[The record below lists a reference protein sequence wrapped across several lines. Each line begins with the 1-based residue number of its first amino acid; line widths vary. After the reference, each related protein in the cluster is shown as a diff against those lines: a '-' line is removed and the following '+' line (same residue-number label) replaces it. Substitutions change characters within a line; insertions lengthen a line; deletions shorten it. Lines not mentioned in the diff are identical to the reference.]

1 MASTS
6 APYGMQPISDQTG
19 TPRPLRIPNGI
30 HNGLASYI
38 YKYQPVFIDVTYGTI
53 TPVTAITDKIFGV
66 FAGVE
71 YTPVGGRPT
80 VSPIWPTGLTYD
92 TGYDMFVYVWPAWVP
107 GMRWAVQADGTVAQA
122 LLGSGFNFSTATV
135 DTGNTT
141 TGLSTASVLHAGV
154 AASSQAQV
162 ALVEFGNGINSAVG
176 DAYTDLIVS
185 VAYPQVVSGFQT
197 SIG

>member
-6 APYGMQPISDQTG
+6 APYGLQPISDQTG
-19 TPRPLRIPNGI
+19 TPRPLRIPNGV
-30 HNGLASYI
+30 HNGLASNI
-38 YKYQPVFIDVTYGTI
+38 FKYQPVFIDVTYGTI

-80 VSPIWPTGLTYD
+80 VSPLWPASLTYD

-107 GMRWAVQADGTVAQA
+107 GMRWRVQADGTVAQA
-122 LLGSGFNFSTATV
+122 LLGSGFNFSTVTV
-135 DTGNTT
+135 GNGNTQ
-141 TGLSTASVLHAGV
+141 TGLSAASVLHAGV
-154 AASSQAQV
+154 TAASQAQV
-162 ALVEFGNGINSAVG
+162 ALVEFDTGVNDAIG

-185 VAYPQVVSGFQT
+185 VAYPQVVSGYQT